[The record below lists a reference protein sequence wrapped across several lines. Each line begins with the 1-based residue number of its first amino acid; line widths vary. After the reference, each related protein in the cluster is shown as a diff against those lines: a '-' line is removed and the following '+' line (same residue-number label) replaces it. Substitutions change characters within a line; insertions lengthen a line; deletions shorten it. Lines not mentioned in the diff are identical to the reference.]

1 MAIYEQLKGKHST
14 EVAAILV
21 YGIGDIY
28 QEQGKYSAAL
38 EAYERGKAVYEE
50 EEGGESYNYAVSL
63 ESIGGVYRLRA
74 EYDSALDNYKKALT
88 IK

>member
-28 QEQGKYSAAL
+28 QKQGKYSATL
-38 EAYERGKAVYEE
+38 EAFERGKTIFEE
-50 EEGGESYNYAVSL
+50 KEGRESYNYAVSL
-63 ESIGGVYRLRA
+63 GRIGVVYSDRA
-74 EYDSALDNYKKALT
+74 EYDSALDNYKKALA